1 MWKLNNERKVIM
13 RRWRRVFKIKGIDK
27 VNWRMDMYVL
37 KIRWKLVCIE
47 YGGKGKSVRGFGL
60 EMLYWDFG

>member
-1 MWKLNNERKVIM
+1 M